1 MPTKSNSSTNV
12 FGATLTRR
20 QFVKAGGMLAVG
32 ISVAGA
38 AAWKAD
44 AVKAAVAKNSL
55 DPALLNSWLEIHPDN
70 TVLIRRAR
78 AISGRARCI
87 PLTARLWPKS

>member
-32 ISVAGA
+32 ISVEVLVALGIGVA
-38 AAWKAD
+38 ELVRV
-44 AVKAAVAKNSL
+44 AVGIAVA
-55 DPALLNSWLEIHPDN
+55 
-70 TVLIRRAR
+70 VL
-78 AISGRARCI
+78 GGV
-87 PLTARLWPKS
+87 

>member
-1 MPTKSNSSTNV
+1 MPTKSDSNINV

-44 AVKAAVAKNSL
+44 
-55 DPALLNSWLEIHPDN
+55 P
-70 TVLIRRAR
+70 
-78 AISGRARCI
+78 
-87 PLTARLWPKS
+87 